1 MSESFKQPEGH
12 VITVGVLFLVTFYRF
27 LGCFSCH
34 GVCKVAN
41 HLRSG
46 MLRER
51 GMGNRVLFVTVCL
64 KKRRAFARLC
74 MDWVEKYQSFV
85 IFRRD
90 CNDNCVFRVFSRSML
105 FWVTVR
111 LDVRFCEP
119 RAVCRGGYLRGNDVR
134 A

>member
-12 VITVGVLFLVTFYRF
+12 VITVGVLFRVIFYRF

-51 GMGNRVLFVTVCL
+51 GMGYRVLFVTVCL
-64 KKRRAFARLC
+64 KKDVLSHVFAWIGWENPL
-74 MDWVEKYQSFV
+74 FV

-105 FWVTVR
+105 FWVTVL

-119 RAVCRGGYLRGNDVR
+119 RAVCRGGYLRGSDAR